1 MKMKTFAI
9 MLSAAALLFAAGC
22 QKSPSGHE
30 AGVPEAV
37 VASFNEMYPGA
48 TDVNW
53 SSKHSY
59 WVADFD
65 GSIASKAASSQSAGV
80 NSAWYDSTGKWYMT
94 ELNGALDQLPEA
106 VKAAFA
112 ASEYASWRVDDIDR
126 IMREGMPIVYVIE
139 VEGTKDGVQ
148 MEIDLYYAEDGVLVK
163 EVVDEADGYD
173 YWDYIPS
180 RPASSVEDAVASL
193 YPGAKI
199 VDVEEDEGAVE
210 VEIIDAERIFR
221 ELYFSRSLEW
231 LMTKTEVRYNDL
243 PAAVKNAFETSQYS
257 SYMVDDIDSYIKAG
271 GEEYYILELESRNG
285 DVKLKITPDGT
296 VSEAGYEDVELPYE
310 GGGNI
315 SGNSMTSF
323 IEGKYP
329 GCRIEEAEEDDGYI
343 KYDIFHDGKEKEVYF
358 NGRGEWVWTQ
368 WDVRYQDL
376 PAAVKQALSG
386 YVIDDISYV
395 ETPSSVFYA
404 VEVEGRGDDYT
415 VRVSPEGNIL

>member
-1 MKMKTFAI
+1 MKLKRFALA
-9 MLSAAALLFAAGC
+9 LSAAALFFAAGC
-22 QKSPSGHE
+22 EKTHSGPE

-37 VASFNEMYPGA
+37 IASFNEMYPGA
-48 TDVNW
+48 TGVQW
-53 SSKHSY
+53 TSKYSY

-65 GSIASKAASSQSAGV
+65 GSIASKAASSQSSGV
-80 NSAWYDSTGKWYMT
+80 NSAWYDSMGKWYMT
-94 ELNGALDQLPEA
+94 ELNGALDLLPDA
-106 VKAAFA
+106 VKTAFA
-112 ASEYASWRVDDIDR
+112 SSEYASWRVDDIDK
-126 IMREGMPIVYVIE
+126 IIREGMPAVYVIE
-139 VEGTKDGVQ
+139 VEGTKDGVA
-148 MEIDLYYAEDGVLVK
+148 MEIDLYYSEDGVLVK
-163 EVVDEADGYD
+163 EVVDEEDGYD

-180 RPASSVEDAVASL
+180 RPTSSVEDAVASL

-199 VDVEEDEGAVE
+199 VDVEEDDGAVE
-210 VEIIDAERIFR
+210 VEIIDAEKIFR

-243 PAAVKNAFETSQYS
+243 PAAVKNAFEASQYS

-285 DVKLKITPDGT
+285 DLKLKITPDGT
-296 VSEAGYEDVELPYE
+296 MSEAGYEDVELPYE
-310 GGGNI
+310 GGGNV

-323 IEGKYP
+323 IEERYP
-329 GCRIEEAEEDDGYI
+329 GCRIDEAEEDDGYI

-358 NGRGEWVWTQ
+358 NGRGEWVRTE

-376 PAAVKQALSG
+376 PEAVKQALSG